1 MTHLISGNRVS
12 WRRARCTRV
21 IVQFSLDGVIKTE
34 AGTRIRHGA
43 REESIVS
50 IRSRRLFSFFFF
62 LILAKNATLKCN
74 ETLERGDTSLLN
86 LSKDGNDRGKKRK
99 GNESLTIDRSSLV
112 PMVVYLNKK
121 KRNEKSRD
129 ANAVWPYFKVQV

>member
-43 REESIVS
+43 REESETFLFV
-50 IRSRRLFSFFFF
+50 RGDFFSFFFF

-74 ETLERGDTSLLN
+74 ETLERGDTS
-86 LSKDGNDRGKKRK
+86 
-99 GNESLTIDRSSLV
+99 
-112 PMVVYLNKK
+112 Y
-121 KRNEKSRD
+121 
-129 ANAVWPYFKVQV
+129 